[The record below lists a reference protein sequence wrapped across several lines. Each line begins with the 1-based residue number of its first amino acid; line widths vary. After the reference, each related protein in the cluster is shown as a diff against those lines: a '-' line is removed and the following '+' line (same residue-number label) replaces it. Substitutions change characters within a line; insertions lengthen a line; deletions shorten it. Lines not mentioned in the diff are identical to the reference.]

1 MQTATKNT
9 PGAFAGQT
17 STPVT
22 SARLFDQISE
32 PGAYVFHNT
41 GHLVR
46 IPEDALQLGRS
57 PVIDLVANEP
67 MVLTKI
73 SDNPYIPLTKERIL
87 ACDSDLPV
95 NF

>member
-1 MQTATKNT
+1 M
-9 PGAFAGQT
+9 QT
-17 STPVT
+17 STTNVPGTTTGQTAMPVKSVWT
-22 SARLFDQISE
+22 FDQISE
-32 PGAYVFHNT
+32 PGAYVLHNT

-57 PVIDLVANEP
+57 PMIDLVANEP

-73 SDNPYIPLTKERIL
+73 SDNPYFPLTKARIL